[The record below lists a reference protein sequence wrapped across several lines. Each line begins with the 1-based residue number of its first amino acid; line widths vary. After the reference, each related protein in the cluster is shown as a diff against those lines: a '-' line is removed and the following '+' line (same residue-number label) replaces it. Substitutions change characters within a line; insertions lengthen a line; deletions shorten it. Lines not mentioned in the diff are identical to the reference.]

1 MRLTFRLV
9 LIIVAISTI
18 SSLSVMSF
26 FIYKIINQNKVTVA
40 NTDRILR
47 ENYDKV
53 IRTQVENAVSMLKQ
67 INKMKEAGVF
77 KEDQAKKIG
86 EDLLRELRYDGEGYF
101 WADTEEGV
109 NVVLFGNKKVEG
121 TNRLNFKDVKGSFI
135 IQQIIAA
142 GKKPGGGFTDYWFP
156 KLGQTVALP
165 KRGYSLFF
173 EPFKWSVGTGNY
185 VDDIE
190 VKVNNEKALLKKALV
205 RDIFSVVGFTIFLI
219 VCFAFVGLIVGRKI
233 ARPILRIKD
242 LVMMISEFNF
252 QDASRIHSLEHYKGE
267 IGAMASA
274 STHMRNNLTEMIEK
288 IRDVSDDL
296 SSSSEELSASTVSF
310 SGNAQSQASSAEEI
324 TATTEEISAGM
335 DKISDGS
342 DLQNDMLSKLIAILN
357 DLSSSINQVYDT
369 VSEAADLSKT
379 IAADA
384 KSGDTSMK
392 TMNQSMINVSQSSE
406 DMTKIVNII
415 REISEQIN
423 LLSLNAAIEAARAGE
438 AGRGFAV
445 VADEVSKLADQT
457 ASSIKEIEKLIN
469 LNNNEIQSGFEAVKK
484 STEAT
489 AKIISGVNDID
500 SKIALINEQMVHQ
513 KEINSTASLK
523 IGLVR
528 EMSEEIAH
536 STGEHKIAVSEIVTS
551 ISNINDVS
559 QTIAGGSE
567 EIASS
572 AENLAKLA
580 EKLKQIISV
589 FKM

>member
-1 MRLTFRLV
+1 MKLTFRLV
-9 LIIVAISTI
+9 LIIVVISTI

-26 FIYKIINQNKVTVA
+26 FIYKIINQNQLSVA

-67 INKMKEAGVF
+67 INKMKEDGIF
-77 KEDQAKKIG
+77 KEEQAKKIG
-86 EDLLRELRYDGEGYF
+86 ADILRELRYDGEGYF

-109 NVVLFGNKKVEG
+109 NVVLYGTKTEG
-121 TNRLNFKDVKGSFI
+121 TNRLNFQDKKGSYI

-142 GKKPGGGFTDYWFP
+142 AKKPGGGNVDYWFP
-156 KLGQTVALP
+156 KKGETEPLM
-165 KRGYSLFF
+165 KRSYSLFF

-190 VKVNNEKALLKKALV
+190 ARVNNEKQLLKKALI
-205 RDIFSVVGFTIFLI
+205 RDILSVVGFTFFLI
-219 VCFAFVGLIVGRKI
+219 IGFAFAGFFVGKKI

-242 LVMMISEFNF
+242 LVLMISEFNF
-252 QDASRIHSLEHYKGE
+252 QDASKIRSLEHYKGE
-267 IGAMASA
+267 IGEMALA
-274 STHMRNNLTEMIEK
+274 STHMRNNITEMIEK
-288 IRDVSDDL
+288 IRDVSDEL

-310 SGNAQSQASSAEEI
+310 AGNAQSQASSAEEI

-342 DLQNDMLSKLIAILN
+342 DMQNDMLGELISILN
-357 DLSSSINQVYDT
+357 NLSDSINQVYDT
-369 VSEAADLSKT
+369 VSEAAELSKL
-379 IAADA
+379 IADDA
-384 KSGDTSMK
+384 KSGDSSMK

-423 LLSLNAAIEAARAGE
+423 LLSLNAAIEAARAGD

-457 ASSIKEIEKLIN
+457 ASSIKEIEKLIS
-469 LNNNEIQSGFEAVKK
+469 LNNNEIQSGFSAVKK

-489 AKIISGVNDID
+489 AKIITGVNEID
-500 SKIALINEQMVHQ
+500 GKIAMINDQMIHQ
-513 KEINSTASLK
+513 KEINNTASSK
-523 IGLVR
+523 IGIVR
-528 EMSEEIAH
+528 NMSDEIAH
-536 STGEHKIAVSEIVTS
+536 STGEHKIAVSEIVSS
-551 ISNINDVS
+551 ISNINDVA

-572 AENLAKLA
+572 SENLSKLA
-580 EKLKQIISV
+580 EKLKQIISA
-589 FKM
+589 FRI

>member
-1 MRLTFRLV
+1 MRLTFKLV
-9 LIIVAISTI
+9 LIIVIISTI

-26 FIYKIINQNKVTVA
+26 FIYKIVKQNQQSVA

-53 IRTQVENAVSMLKQ
+53 IRTQVENAISMLNQ
-67 INKMKEAGVF
+67 INKMKEAGIF
-77 KEDQAKKIG
+77 KEEQAKKIG
-86 EDLLRELRYDGEGYF
+86 ADLLRELRYDGEGYF
-101 WADTEEGV
+101 WADTEEGI
-109 NVVLFGNKKVEG
+109 NVVLYGTKTEG
-121 TNRLNFKDVKGSFI
+121 TNRLNFQDKKGSYI

-142 GKKPGGGFTDYWFP
+142 SKKPGGGHVDYWFP
-156 KLGQTVALP
+156 KKGQTEPLM
-165 KRGYSLFF
+165 KRSYSLFF
-173 EPFKWSVGTGNY
+173 QPFKWSVGTGNY

-190 VKVNNEKALLKKALV
+190 SRVNNEKELLKKTLV
-205 RDIFSVVGFTIFLI
+205 RDVLSVVGFTFFLI
-219 VCFAFVGLIVGRKI
+219 VCFAFTGLAVGKKI

-252 QDASRIHSLEHYKGE
+252 HDASKIQSLEHYKGE
-267 IGAMASA
+267 IGDMAFA
-274 STHMRNNLTEMIEK
+274 STHMRNRITEMIEK
-288 IRDVSDDL
+288 IRDVSDEL

-310 SGNAQSQASSAEEI
+310 AGNAQSQASSAEEI

-342 DLQNDMLSKLIAILN
+342 TMQNEMLSGLISILNNLSDSINQVYGTVSEAAELSKLIA
-357 DLSSSINQVYDT
+357 T
-369 VSEAADLSKT
+369 
-379 IAADA
+379 DA
-384 KSGDTSMK
+384 KSGDASMK

-406 DMTKIVNII
+406 DMTNIVNII

-423 LLSLNAAIEAARAGE
+423 LLSLNAAIEAARAGD

-457 ASSIKEIEKLIN
+457 ASSIKEIEKLIS
-469 LNNNEIQSGFEAVKK
+469 LNNNEIQSGFDAVKQ

-489 AKIISGVNDID
+489 AKIISGVKDID
-500 SKIALINEQMVHQ
+500 GKIAMINDQMIHQ
-513 KEINSTASLK
+513 KEINDTASSK
-523 IGLVR
+523 IVLVR
-528 EMSEEIAH
+528 EMSEEITH
-536 STGEHKIAVSEIVTS
+536 STGEHKVAVSEIVSS
-551 ISNINDVS
+551 ISNINDVA

-572 AENLAKLA
+572 SENLSKLA

>member
-1 MRLTFRLV
+1 MKLTFRLV

-26 FIYKIINQNKVTVA
+26 FIYKIINQNQVSVA

-47 ENYDKV
+47 DNYDKV

-67 INKMKEAGVF
+67 IDIMKEAGVF
-77 KEDQAKKIG
+77 KEEQAKKIG

-101 WADTEEGV
+101 WADTEEGQ

-156 KLGQTVALP
+156 KLGQTVALQ
-165 KRGYSLFF
+165 KRSYSLFF

-190 VKVNNEKALLKKALV
+190 VKVNNEKALLQKALV
-205 RDIFSVVGFTIFLI
+205 RDIISVVGFTIFLI
-219 VCFAFVGLIVGRKI
+219 ICFAFVGLFVGRKI
-233 ARPILRIKD
+233 ARPILGIKD

-252 QDASRIHSLEHYKGE
+252 LDASKIQSFVHYKGE
-267 IGAMASA
+267 IGDMASA
-274 STHMRNNLTEMIEK
+274 SSHMRNNLTEMIEK
-288 IRDVSDDL
+288 IRDVSNEL

-310 SGNAQSQASSAEEI
+310 AGNTQSQASSAEEI

-342 DLQNDMLSKLIAILN
+342 NMQNEMLSGLISILN
-357 DLSSSINQVYDT
+357 NLSGSINQVYET
-369 VSEAADLSKT
+369 VREAAELSRL

-384 KSGDTSMK
+384 KSGDSSMK

-406 DMTKIVNII
+406 DMTSIVNII

-423 LLSLNAAIEAARAGE
+423 LLSLNAAIEAARAGD

-457 ASSIKEIEKLIN
+457 ASSIKEIEKLIS
-469 LNNNEIQSGFEAVKK
+469 LNNNEIKSGFDAVKQ

-489 AKIISGVNDID
+489 AKIITGVNNID
-500 SKIALINEQMVHQ
+500 GKIAMINDQMIRQ
-513 KEINSTASLK
+513 KEINDTASSK
-523 IGLVR
+523 IGIVR

-536 STGEHKIAVSEIVTS
+536 STGEHKIAVSEIVSS
-551 ISNINDVS
+551 ISNINDVA

-572 AENLAKLA
+572 SENLSKLA
-580 EKLKQIISV
+580 EKLKQIIAV

>member
-1 MRLTFRLV
+1 
-9 LIIVAISTI
+9 
-18 SSLSVMSF
+18 
-26 FIYKIINQNKVTVA
+26 
-40 NTDRILR
+40 
-47 ENYDKV
+47 
-53 IRTQVENAVSMLKQ
+53 
-67 INKMKEAGVF
+67 
-77 KEDQAKKIG
+77 
-86 EDLLRELRYDGEGYF
+86 
-101 WADTEEGV
+101 
-109 NVVLFGNKKVEG
+109 
-121 TNRLNFKDVKGSFI
+121 
-135 IQQIIAA
+135 
-142 GKKPGGGFTDYWFP
+142 
-156 KLGQTVALP
+156 
-165 KRGYSLFF
+165 
-173 EPFKWSVGTGNY
+173 
-185 VDDIE
+185 
-190 VKVNNEKALLKKALV
+190 
-205 RDIFSVVGFTIFLI
+205 
-219 VCFAFVGLIVGRKI
+219 
-233 ARPILRIKD
+233 
-242 LVMMISEFNF
+242 
-252 QDASRIHSLEHYKGE
+252 
-267 IGAMASA
+267 
-274 STHMRNNLTEMIEK
+274 
-288 IRDVSDDL
+288 
-296 SSSSEELSASTVSF
+296 
-310 SGNAQSQASSAEEI
+310 
-324 TATTEEISAGM
+324 
-335 DKISDGS
+335 
-342 DLQNDMLSKLIAILN
+342 
-357 DLSSSINQVYDT
+357 
-369 VSEAADLSKT
+369 
-379 IAADA
+379 
-384 KSGDTSMK
+384 
-392 TMNQSMINVSQSSE
+392 
-406 DMTKIVNII
+406 MTKIVNII

-580 EKLKQIISV
+580 EKLKQIIAV